1 MDPVT
6 VVVIIF
12 VVFLTMALFAFFV
25 WYNIHRSKERE
36 RLLLLEKG
44 IDLSDLPGRSSF
56 SFNWLKMGCL
66 VTSATIG
73 LILGLIL
80 EDYFN
85 DAAPIGM
92 FLFGGI
98 GLIIAHYVDKPH
110 EKS

>member
-6 VVVIIF
+6 IVVIIF
-12 VVFLTMALFAFFV
+12 IVFLTMALFAFFV
-25 WYNIHRSKERE
+25 WFNIHRSKERE

-44 IDLSDLPGRSSF
+44 IDFSDLPERSSF

-66 VTSATIG
+66 VTSATTG

-80 EDYFN
+80 EDFFS

-98 GLIIAHYVDKPH
+98 GLIIAHYVNKSH

>member
-6 VVVIIF
+6 VVIF
-12 VVFLTMALFAFFV
+12 IFMLFLTMALFAFFV
-25 WYNIHRSKERE
+25 WFNIHRSKERE

-44 IDLSDLPGRSSF
+44 VDFADLPGRSSF
-56 SFNWLKMGCL
+56 SFNWLKIGCL

-73 LILGLIL
+73 LILGTTL
-80 EDYFN
+80 EGYFS

-98 GLIIAHYVDKPH
+98 GLIIAHYVDKHH

>member
-1 MDPVT
+1 MDPIIIIST
-6 VVVIIF
+6 VF
-12 VVFLTMALFAFFV
+12 AFFLTMLLFAFFV
-25 WYNIHRSKERE
+25 WYTVHRSKERE

-44 IDLSDLPGRSSF
+44 IEFTELPHRSSF

-73 LILGLIL
+73 LILGSFL
-80 EDYFN
+80 EDSFS
-85 DAAPIGM
+85 DATAIGM

-98 GLIIAHYVDKPH
+98 GLIIAHYLDTTR